1 MEKSEMLFA
10 ALIFVVLA
18 DIIFYYMKSKKLK
31 QENSKLKDEISK
43 YKGEIANHPLF
54 SENERLKNELSM
66 CKEDY
71 ASLTRTVVMSDVDK
85 FSNEKT
91 IRDLEQQLANGKI

>member
-10 ALIFVVLA
+10 ALIVVVVA
-18 DIIFYYMKSKKLK
+18 DIIFNYMKSQKLK
-31 QENSKLKDEISK
+31 QENSILKDQLSK
-43 YKGEIANHPLF
+43 
-54 SENERLKNELSM
+54 

-91 IRDLEQQLANGKI
+91 IRDLEQQLANALNR